1 MAEIIRLAH
10 KAGARV
16 LVDGAQA
23 VVHGK
28 VDLRA
33 LDADFYAFTG
43 HKLYGPT
50 AIGALYGKAELL
62 KAMPP
67 FLGGGDMIRS
77 VSFAE
82 TTYADPPHPFAAGTP
97 PIVMD
102 IGLISEERGVGIE
115 VVSMWRSR
123 WLPTH

>member
-1 MAEIIRLAH
+1 MFICFFSSRRRHTRCA
-10 KAGARV
+10 
-16 LVDGAQA
+16 LVTGVQTC
-23 VVHGK
+23 
-28 VDLRA
+28 A
-33 LDADFYAFTG
+33 LPIFTG

-82 TTYADPPHPFAAGTP
+82 TTYADPPHRFEAGTP
-97 PIVMD
+97 PIVEA